1 MPAHVPSRTGRAGR
15 EPSSGR
21 AGFPG
26 IAWPLL
32 VLLACL
38 AAGSALAAGGGDN
51 PAVWAT
57 WSSESFS
64 LAPRQSF
71 QMRVAFGDIPVRRWK
86 LVVDGGDR
94 TCDLSLLRTSGE
106 ELLYYKTDES
116 RHEASIPWGQGE
128 ELMLVLTNRNDQAS
142 FVVTLLGPPHD
153 QVTAAY
159 SYHVNR
165 ALEAYGTGQR
175 LEAEEQC
182 RRAMKADPADAVAKV
197 LYAGFQRDRN
207 SYDQAAL
214 LIEEALAGDLP
225 EEMLT
230 LARNMRNELVKLR
243 APLPA
248 PVRQGATEAE
258 QLLAAGRG
266 AEALALCEKLLDGRL
281 ELDGP
286 SQSRLLTLKGQA
298 LEALGRD
305 FEAIDA
311 YTHALN
317 YDRSR
322 DNQAVVYFSMG
333 RLFLGMDNP
342 AQAQGALTIS
352 LQHGLPSGLDLQAR
366 EMLKECEKRL
376 AAER

>member
-1 MPAHVPSRTGRAGR
+1 MPAHVPSRTARVGRKTLGG
-15 EPSSGR
+15 P
-21 AGFPG
+21 
-26 IAWPLL
+26 WPT
-32 VLLACL
+32 VLFAFLAVVWL
-38 AAGSALAAGGGDN
+38 AAGAGAAAAAGGKDN
-51 PAVWAT
+51 PAVWAA

-71 QMRVAFGDIPVRRWK
+71 QMRVAFTDIPVRRWK

-94 TCDLSLLRTSGE
+94 KCDLSLLRTNGE
-106 ELLYYKTDES
+106 ELVYYKTNES
-116 RHEASIPWGQGE
+116 RHEVSVPWGQGE
-128 ELMLVLTNRNDQAS
+128 EVMLVLTNRNAQAS
-142 FVVTLLGPPHD
+142 FVVTLLGPPRD

-159 SYHVNR
+159 SFHVNR
-165 ALEAYGTGQR
+165 ALEAYGAGQR
-175 LEAEEQC
+175 LEAEDQC
-182 RRAMKADPADAVAKV
+182 RLAMKADPADGVAKV

-207 SYDQAAL
+207 FYDQAAL
-214 LIEEALAGDLP
+214 LIDEALAGDLP
-225 EEMLT
+225 PEMQT

-248 PVRQGATEAE
+248 PVRDGAAQAE
-258 QLLAAGRG
+258 QLIDAGQG
-266 AEALALCEKLLDGRL
+266 DEALALCERLLDGHL

-298 LEALGRD
+298 LESLGRD

-322 DNQAVVYFSMG
+322 DNQATVYFHMG

-342 AQAQGALTIS
+342 AQAQGALTMS

-376 AAER
+376 ATER